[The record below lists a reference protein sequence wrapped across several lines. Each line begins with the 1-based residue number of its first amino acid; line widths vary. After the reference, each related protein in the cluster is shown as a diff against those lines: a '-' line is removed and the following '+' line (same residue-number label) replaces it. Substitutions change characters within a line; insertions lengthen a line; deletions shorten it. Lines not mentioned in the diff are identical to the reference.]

1 MSNNKKSM
9 LAIGLMSGTSLD
21 GIDGAIVEIKP
32 DFSCNFIE
40 GHSINYS
47 AQMQA
52 KIKKLFSYRISPK
65 FLCEMNFL
73 IGEYFAKC
81 AMELINKTKL
91 NPDLIGSH
99 GITLYHNPLNKNFEN
114 FSLKST
120 LQIGEGA
127 VIAERTGITTI
138 CDFRV
143 QDIAAGGEGAPLVPF
158 ADKILFGNSS
168 INRAILNLGGIAN
181 VTVLSTN
188 CDIFA
193 FDTGPANMLID
204 GAMRKLFNKNFD
216 KNGKIAKLGKINNN
230 LLQKLMQNKYLYI
243 SPPKSTG
250 REIFGEK
257 YLEKILSTTNDT
269 PENIIATLTMFTA
282 KSIKQAFTDF
292 IYPKSTIKE
301 IILGGGGAY
310 NKTLKENLSKE
321 FEPETKIKT
330 HEDYGISN
338 KYKEAIAFALL
349 AYCTFHNI
357 PNNIKTATGAVKE
370 VILGKIIRKV

>member
-216 KNGKIAKLGKINNN
+216 KNGKKPQGFCFDRITQDKVIH
-230 LLQKLMQNKYLYI
+230 
-243 SPPKSTG
+243 
-250 REIFGEK
+250 R
-257 YLEKILSTTNDT
+257 
-269 PENIIATLTMFTA
+269 NI
-282 KSIKQAFTDF
+282 
-292 IYPKSTIKE
+292 
-301 IILGGGGAY
+301 
-310 NKTLKENLSKE
+310 
-321 FEPETKIKT
+321 
-330 HEDYGISN
+330 
-338 KYKEAIAFALL
+338 
-349 AYCTFHNI
+349 
-357 PNNIKTATGAVKE
+357 
-370 VILGKIIRKV
+370 